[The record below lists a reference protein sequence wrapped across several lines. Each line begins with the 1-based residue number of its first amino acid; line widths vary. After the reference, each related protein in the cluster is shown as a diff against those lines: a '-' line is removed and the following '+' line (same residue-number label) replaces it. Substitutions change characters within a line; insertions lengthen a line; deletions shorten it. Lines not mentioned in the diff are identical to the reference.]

1 MYTLYLSIHLFYS
14 LSAYYAQYT
23 NTDEWTLY
31 NAQCN
36 VNVHNTFIVDTWYS
50 LIQYSIQF
58 TVYSSRYIQYT
69 YTGCPNILYSL
80 QFTVYTIYIYRVSQ
94 YSIQFTV
101 YGIYNIHIQGV
112 SIFYTVHSLRY
123 IQYTYTGFPNILY
136 SSHFTV
142 YTIYIYRVSQYSI
155 EFTDYG
161 ICNIHIQGVSIWY
174 TVYSFLYI
182 EYTYSCVRGGSPL
195 APSGSSRRGTAPP
208 PLENTKLKG
217 N

>member
-58 TVYSSRYIQYT
+58 TVHGIYNIHIQGAPIFYTVYSLRYIQYTYIGCLNILYSSQFTVYSSRYIQYT

-80 QFTVYTIYIYRVSQ
+80 QLSVYTIYIYRLSQ
-94 YSIQFTV
+94 YYIQLTV
-101 YGIYNIHIQGV
+101 YGI
-112 SIFYTVHSLRY
+112 
-123 IQYTYTGFPNILY
+123 
-136 SSHFTV
+136 
-142 YTIYIYRVSQYSI
+142 
-155 EFTDYG
+155 
-161 ICNIHIQGVSIWY
+161 
-174 TVYSFLYI
+174 
-182 EYTYSCVRGGSPL
+182 
-195 APSGSSRRGTAPP
+195 
-208 PLENTKLKG
+208 
-217 N
+217 